1 MHWQHNTHPHN
12 SNNTLQPCQHL
23 VPPLNITIKTNQLS
37 SQNHRNGPGEENSLA
52 CAMLNTSRKK
62 QIYEAS
68 NEGSGRAGVWGGADT
83 SAGPGPLTLT
93 CKLHPHHSPAHD
105 ALSSI
110 RGKSSRERGSQLHR
124 QHQSGLEYRSKMP
137 IISKLNLL
145 LWIIPSG
152 EIIIFLIDL
161 STLSQWQW
169 MRSVRFWG
177 LSGLPEIR
185 DLIIRQVPVNQEMMF
200 WEDVSQDTVSH
211 NYIVRSVHK
220 EEGVTWDCGAIWFRY
235 ENIIIDNGPP
245 ESWSCSVTHFRV
257 LPSRSSELH
266 IGCNVMITA
275 SLTRRHN
282 DACYETWRPDNF
294 TSHPRHSR
302 HRPGQSITAFM
313 SVIKKQRW
321 LHDISSEMSTHSY
334 INVII
339 RFYMKITW
347 VNISV
352 VQ

>member
-68 NEGSGRAGVWGGADT
+68 NEGSGRAGVWGEADT

-152 EIIIFLIDL
+152 EIIILNWSEEYTVAMDEKCTVLGSIR
-161 STLSQWQW
+161 T
-169 MRSVRFWG
+169 
-177 LSGLPEIR
+177 SGDKRL
-185 DLIIRQVPVNQEMMF
+185 
-200 WEDVSQDTVSH
+200 
-211 NYIVRSVHK
+211 NYSPGPRVKSSMV
-220 EEGVTWDCGAIWFRY
+220 AI
-235 ENIIIDNGPP
+235 
-245 ESWSCSVTHFRV
+245 
-257 LPSRSSELH
+257 
-266 IGCNVMITA
+266 
-275 SLTRRHN
+275 
-282 DACYETWRPDNF
+282 
-294 TSHPRHSR
+294 
-302 HRPGQSITAFM
+302 
-313 SVIKKQRW
+313 
-321 LHDISSEMSTHSY
+321 
-334 INVII
+334 
-339 RFYMKITW
+339 
-347 VNISV
+347 
-352 VQ
+352 

>member
-1 MHWQHNTHPHN
+1 
-12 SNNTLQPCQHL
+12 
-23 VPPLNITIKTNQLS
+23 
-37 SQNHRNGPGEENSLA
+37 
-52 CAMLNTSRKK
+52 
-62 QIYEAS
+62 
-68 NEGSGRAGVWGGADT
+68 
-83 SAGPGPLTLT
+83 
-93 CKLHPHHSPAHD
+93 
-105 ALSSI
+105 
-110 RGKSSRERGSQLHR
+110 
-124 QHQSGLEYRSKMP
+124 
-137 IISKLNLL
+137 
-145 LWIIPSG
+145 
-152 EIIIFLIDL
+152 
-161 STLSQWQW
+161 

-302 HRPGQSITAFM
+302 HRPGQSITARSWASLKSNDGCMTFHLRCRHTM
-313 SVIKKQRW
+313 S
-321 LHDISSEMSTHSY
+321 SSDFIWRLREWTFLWSNNKSA
-334 INVII
+334 I
-339 RFYMKITW
+339 
-347 VNISV
+347 
-352 VQ
+352 VQIYYF